1 MTSTPLTSTYVI
13 FLSLYWNAFA
23 LHGQMDSLTMHVAGH
38 FPIIV
43 MLQLNKKSE
52 CVISADDIFIVSTQ
66 QLRKKA
72 ETYFP
77 GNSLIRAPTITRCQQ
92 REKTIR
98 QIYCRF
104 RTRRPPDYYL
114 HTFFC
119 SRQRKMVRGQIYLW
133 EFPFWAY
140 ISFYAPKSCFPNNS

>member
-1 MTSTPLTSTYVI
+1 MTTTPLTSTYVI

-43 MLQLNKKSE
+43 MLQLNKKSIGE
-52 CVISADDIFIVSTQ
+52 SVISADDIFIVSTQ

-104 RTRRPPDYYL
+104 RTRRPPDYYP
-114 HTFFC
+114 HTFFLFKVEENGTRTDLFMGVSFLGIYFFLC
-119 SRQRKMVRGQIYLW
+119 SQVL
-133 EFPFWAY
+133 
-140 ISFYAPKSCFPNNS
+140 FY